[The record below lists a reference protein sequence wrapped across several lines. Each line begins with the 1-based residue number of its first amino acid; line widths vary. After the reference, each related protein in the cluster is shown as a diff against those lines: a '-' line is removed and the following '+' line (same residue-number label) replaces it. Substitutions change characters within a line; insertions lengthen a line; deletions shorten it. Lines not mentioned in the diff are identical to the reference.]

1 MRSLKID
8 IQQTGN
14 AVTFQSLGEDPK
26 LEATLAHR
34 SRLTALAWG
43 VSLLI
48 GLYGLRLTNR
58 PTRVK
63 FRYVATVLVISALVP
78 LAGDWFEELAETFDL
93 AFLTGCLLIPYY
105 MAAAALR
112 WTFQRVGSVAKL
124 EPVTVTGAVLIALL
138 LLGSDASAQQ
148 PTAKP
153 TSEILADLE
162 KLIVPGKPVDVPKDA
177 IVVPYEGQPNV
188 EADPAQK
195 LLVPYEQYV
204 ELWNR
209 AYPDQKIITRPL
221 PATHAL
227 AGAQYKAT
235 LADGEY
241 LLISGQLADRCLQRR
256 DGRRAA
262 GAGRGRAG
270 PRDGRWPAGAAARAG
285 SGRAAPVAA
294 RSWPAPP
301 AGNLYVLHVSGKGRK
316 TLDIGD
322 PLEAGSPRRLARGRG
337 PLAQRAGHVA
347 GAHRAAGPDGSAAGQ
362 RARSA
367 GLRNDA
373 KPTRRSKRPWP
384 PAGQMNIQWRPK
396 VGEGQVD
403 QSLTA
408 DSTAV
413 LDVREDGL
421 RLHWQ
426 MKLDFRRGQ
435 REVFTLR
442 LPKDYL
448 VERVTGTNVRGWE
461 VKALRQQDDRAG
473 AAHHAVEGGP
483 RSRGVRP
490 GALAADGDRPG
501 RRAADD
507 RSARRALGRCRAAPR
522 PAAGAAQPAVGA
534 ARDGDD
540 RPVAHRFADGRKRR
554 CRCRASPMKAR
565 WASAR
570 WRRISSS
577 ARRSS

>member
-1 MRSLKID
+1 MGGFASQLDATSNTAFIGEKAVHKADGYWALEGVRSLKID
-8 IQQTGN
+8 IQRSGE

-26 LEATLAHR
+26 LQATLAHR

-63 FRYVATVLVISALVP
+63 FRYVAAVLVISALVP

-93 AFLTGCLLIPYY
+93 AFLTACLLIPYY

-112 WTFQRVGSVAKL
+112 WTCQRVGSVAQL
-124 EPVTVTGAVLIALL
+124 EPVTVSSALVIALL

-153 TSEILADLE
+153 VSEILADLE
-162 KLIVPGKPVDVPKDA
+162 KLIVPGKPVEVPKDA

-241 LLISGQLADRCLQRR
+241 LLISGTLAIDVYGDEMVAVPLALEGGVLARAMV
-256 DGRRAA
+256 DGQPARLRVPEVVEGPVA
-262 GAGRGRAG
+262 GKKL
-270 PRDGRWPAGAAARAG
+270 AAA
-285 SGRAAPVAA
+285 
-294 RSWPAPP
+294 P

-316 TLDIGD
+316 TLRAGD
-322 PLEAGSPRRLARGRG
+322 PLEAGASRGMAGGRG

-347 GAHRAAGPDGSAAGQ
+347 GARRPAGSDGSAAGQ
-362 RARSA
+362 RAGSE
-367 GLRNDA
+367 GLR
-373 KPTRRSKRPWP
+373 
-384 PAGQMNIQWRPK
+384 
-396 VGEGQVD
+396 
-403 QSLTA
+403 
-408 DSTAV
+408 
-413 LDVREDGL
+413 
-421 RLHWQ
+421 
-426 MKLDFRRGQ
+426 
-435 REVFTLR
+435 
-442 LPKDYL
+442 
-448 VERVTGTNVRGWE
+448 
-461 VKALRQQDDRAG
+461 DD
-473 AAHHAVEGGP
+473 
-483 RSRGVRP
+483 
-490 GALAADGDRPG
+490 
-501 RRAADD
+501 
-507 RSARRALGRCRAAPR
+507 
-522 PAAGAAQPAVGA
+522 
-534 ARDGDD
+534 
-540 RPVAHRFADGRKRR
+540 
-554 CRCRASPMKAR
+554 
-565 WASAR
+565 
-570 WRRISSS
+570 
-577 ARRSS
+577 